1 MIMEHVIAHPRF
13 KIPHALSSTHWLPS
27 VATLLPRGKYLPLPS
42 GICGSGQPLHF
53 SLPLAPPL
61 ISHLCPSPPWT
72 SRRLAVLASSSVSN
86 RRPVLVFV
94 TPRIDLSH
102 RRLPGAPRHRSSPLH
117 PPSTPSN
124 FGEPERPRAHCL
136 PLRAHGECGHHLQ
149 LPASQP
155 SRRSSCHH

>member
-27 VATLLPRGKYLPLPS
+27 VATVLPRGKYLPLPS

-72 SRRLAVLASSSVSN
+72 PRRTTAATRLLASSSVSN

-94 TPRIDLSH
+94 TPRSDLSH
-102 RRLPGAPRHRSSPLH
+102 
-117 PPSTPSN
+117 
-124 FGEPERPRAHCL
+124 
-136 PLRAHGECGHHLQ
+136 
-149 LPASQP
+149 
-155 SRRSSCHH
+155 